1 MTDDYSI
8 DAYDFHLPENQIAQT
23 PAPKREDSR
32 LLVIDRAE
40 STTTQTTMNH
50 FSEFLSG
57 DEVLVVNDTR
67 VVPARLAVT
76 KETGGKVELLILP
89 PGPNP
94 DPRFASAMSRAS
106 RPLAKGMKL
115 TILGE
120 SRSTIEVADVIPGG
134 RVQLEFT
141 NPGGVR
147 EVLTRH
153 GSVPLPPYIRR
164 DERGGPSDEDK
175 SRYQTVFAR
184 NKGAVAAPT
193 AGLHFTA
200 SLVTK
205 IENLG
210 VPVVSVTLHVGPGTF
225 LPVRETDLRKH
236 QVEGEWVS
244 MGFETARVL
253 NKARAEGRR
262 IIAVGTTVVRT
273 LESLVGED
281 GSFEPTEKLTDL
293 TILPEHQFKAVDG
306 LLTNFHL
313 PKSSL
318 LVLVS
323 AFCGRERV
331 LKAYKEAVDSG
342 FRFYSYGDAMYI
354 R

>member
-1 MTDDYSI
+1 MNDNYII
-8 DAYDFHLPENQIAQT
+8 DAYDFTLPESQIAQT
-23 PAPKREDSR
+23 PAPNREDSK
-32 LLVIDRAE
+32 LLVLNRE
-40 STTTQTTMNH
+40 SDSTVQASMGQFPEYLTGN
-50 FSEFLSG
+50 
-57 DEVLVVNDTR
+57 EVLVVNDTR
-67 VVPARLAVT
+67 VVPARLYVT

-106 RPLAKGMKL
+106 RPLSPGMKL
-115 TILGE
+115 FIDGDSKASLMVK
-120 SRSTIEVADVIPGG
+120 EVEGGG
-134 RVQLEFT
+134 RVHLEFL

-147 EVLTRH
+147 EILMRH

-164 DERGGPSDEDK
+164 DPEQGPGEEDK
-175 SRYQTVFAR
+175 ARYQTVFAR

-200 SLVTK
+200 SLVTR
-205 IENLG
+205 IENMG

-225 LPVRETDLRKH
+225 MPVREHDLRKH
-236 QVEGEWVS
+236 QVEAEWVS

-253 NKARAEGRR
+253 NKARTEGKR
-262 IIAVGTTVVRT
+262 IVAVGTTVVRT
-273 LESLVGED
+273 LEALVAED
-281 GSFEPTEKLTDL
+281 GSFSSTEKLTDL
-293 TILPEHQFKAVDG
+293 TIRPDHRFKAVDG

-331 LKAYKEAVDSG
+331 LNAYKEAIDSN

>member
-1 MTDDYSI
+1 MNENYLI
-8 DAYDFHLPENQIAQT
+8 DSYDFELPEGQIAQV
-23 PAPKREDSR
+23 PAPKREDSK
-32 LLVIDRAE
+32 LLVLEREAE
-40 STTTQTTMNH
+40 ETVQSTMNQ
-50 FSEFLSG
+50 FPDFLKG
-57 DEVLVVNDTR
+57 DEVLVVIDTR
-67 VVPARLAVT
+67 VVPARLYVT

-106 RPLAKGMKL
+106 RPLSPGMKL
-115 TILGE
+115 SLEGDTRASLIVN
-120 SRSTIEVADVIPGG
+120 EVMEGG
-134 RVQLEFT
+134 RVHLEFL

-147 EVLTRH
+147 EVLMKH

-164 DERGGPSDEDK
+164 DPDQGPDSDDK
-175 SRYQTVFAR
+175 ARYQTVFAR

-200 SLVTK
+200 SLVTR
-205 IENLG
+205 IENMG

-225 LPVRETDLRKH
+225 MPVRESDLRQH
-236 QVEGEWVS
+236 QVEPEWVS
-244 MGFETARVL
+244 MGFEAARVL
-253 NKARAEGRR
+253 NKARTEGRR

-273 LESLVGED
+273 LESLVEDD
-281 GSFEPTEKLTDL
+281 GSFATTEKLTDL
-293 TILPEHQFKAVDG
+293 TIRPDHTFKAVDG

-323 AFCGRERV
+323 AFCGRQKV
-331 LKAYKEAVDSG
+331 LDAYREAVDSN